1 MATQNIPFNIVR
13 PNVATLLP
21 EGTDINARIRT
32 FSGNSPDGNL
42 EAFVDQGYEPISLAN
57 NNYLSTPRI
66 VASKQNELDKLVAF
80 EGRKS
85 HKFLLGRFF
94 SLFGLLFGTESESSI
109 QHIFAIF
116 FC

>member
-1 MATQNIPFNIVR
+1 MVYIMF
-13 PNVATLLP
+13 LH
-21 EGTDINARIRT
+21 
-32 FSGNSPDGNL
+32 F
-42 EAFVDQGYEPISLAN
+42 Y
-57 NNYLSTPRI
+57 
-66 VASKQNELDKLVAF
+66 SKTYSAF

-116 FC
+116 FLLEMSYSFHKTPYYSRVVHIAKSLMIL